1 MLVSFATGLVAQ
13 QALPGIE
20 LEAEFAETRQR
31 KTRDLPHHHCRRP
44 ILGHPDRH
52 LRQRAVR
59 LADGQSDFVAT
70 TIAPRNNDR
79 FPTTGMKA
87 VTDSRLTKLIA
98 GIMLLLRQHRVRSSA
113 AAPPRPAE
121 PRPQAGGRA
130 PRSARRWPAR
140 PPAAPQPPP
149 AGSRPRPAPAPA
161 RRRAARPLCRRSGRR
176 A

>member
-31 KTRDLPHHHCRRP
+31 KTRDLPHYHCRRP
-44 ILGHPDRH
+44 ILRHPDRH

-87 VTDSRLTKLIA
+87 VTDSRLTIVIA
-98 GIMLLLRQHRVRSSA
+98 GIMLLLRLNETGSSVR
-113 AAPPRPAE
+113 P
-121 PRPQAGGRA
+121 
-130 PRSARRWPAR
+130 
-140 PPAAPQPPP
+140 
-149 AGSRPRPAPAPA
+149 
-161 RRRAARPLCRRSGRR
+161 
-176 A
+176 

>member
-1 MLVSFATGLVAQ
+1 MLVSFATGLVAP

-20 LEAEFAETRQR
+20 LEAEFASTRQR
-31 KTRDLPHHHCRRP
+31 EPRDLPHHHCRRP
-44 ILGHPDRH
+44 ILRHPDRH

-87 VTDSRLTKLIA
+87 VTDSRLTIVIA

-113 AAPPRPAE
+113 AAPPGPAG
-121 PRPQAGGRA
+121 PRPRAGGRA
-130 PRSARRWPAR
+130 PRSARRQPAR

-149 AGSRPRPAPAPA
+149 AVARLRPAPAPA
-161 RRRAARPLCRRSGRR
+161 RQRVAHPPCRQSGRR

>member
-20 LEAEFAETRQR
+20 LEAEFAEIRQR
-31 KTRDLPHHHCRRP
+31 ETRDLPHPHRRRP
-44 ILGHPDRH
+44 ILRHPDRH
-52 LRQRAVR
+52 LCQRAVR

-98 GIMLLLRQHRVRSSA
+98 GIMLLLR
-113 AAPPRPAE
+113 
-121 PRPQAGGRA
+121 
-130 PRSARRWPAR
+130 
-140 PPAAPQPPP
+140 
-149 AGSRPRPAPAPA
+149 
-161 RRRAARPLCRRSGRR
+161 RRRAWSSVVERGRR
-176 A
+176 RGQGIAGVSRAFAIR

>member
-31 KTRDLPHHHCRRP
+31 KTRDLPHHHRRRL
-44 ILGHPDRH
+44 ILRHPDRH

-59 LADGQSDFVAT
+59 LGDGQSDFVAM

-98 GIMLLLRQHRVRSSA
+98 GIMLLLRPLPARSSTGD
-113 AAPPRPAE
+113 R
-121 PRPQAGGRA
+121 
-130 PRSARRWPAR
+130 RRW
-140 PPAAPQPPP
+140 
-149 AGSRPRPAPAPA
+149 
-161 RRRAARPLCRRSGRR
+161 
-176 A
+176 